1 MRHYKKYGEGKTT
14 VAITA
19 LLAGLPAKLPTL
31 VEGTYLDEALTCYRN
46 NAVRAA
52 IVMTWNLA
60 FAHLCDRI
68 FKNRIADFNARWLVS
83 LSGMHSKRV
92 KPIAS
97 MDDFNKY
104 LTTDLTS

>member
-1 MRHYKKYGEGKTT
+1 
-14 VAITA
+14 
-19 LLAGLPAKLPTL
+19 LPTL

-60 FAHLCDRI
+60 FAHLCDHI
-68 FKNRIADFNARWLVS
+68 FKNRIADFNVRWLVS